1 VYLLCGLCC
10 AGAPGS
16 FDIALRSKVSWY
28 KERSW
33 MEECRD
39 SDANSASRKRPG
51 IIYVRE
57 RRADSIEVT
66 EDWFFVMKLE

>member
-1 VYLLCGLCC
+1 
-10 AGAPGS
+10 
-16 FDIALRSKVSWY
+16 
-28 KERSW
+28 

-51 IIYVRE
+51 IMYVRE

-66 EDWFFVMKLE
+66 EDWFFVMKFEYRESHLGGRQRMS